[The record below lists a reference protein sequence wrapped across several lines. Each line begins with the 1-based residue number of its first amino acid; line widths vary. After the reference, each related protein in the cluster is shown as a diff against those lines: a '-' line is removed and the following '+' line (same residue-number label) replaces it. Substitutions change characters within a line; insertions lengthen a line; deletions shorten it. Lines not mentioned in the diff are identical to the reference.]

1 MKKKTF
7 IISFALTNTFH
18 PNLFSDMT
26 VWCPLST
33 SWFIYFY
40 WFVCCLCL
48 SKGRET
54 TLKKPV
60 YFFNVEFKN
69 DAGQEA
75 DVLSSDSKQNVTVPP
90 GKSVTLKFTKN
101 LFLPSTF
108 RAVEKASGNPLKLK
122 DSSKLKIE
130 ASQNPD
136 EITRVSIS
144 KPSKKQL
151 WHWVVCYFMWPTS

>member
-1 MKKKTF
+1 M
-7 IISFALTNTFH
+7 
-18 PNLFSDMT
+18 
-26 VWCPLST
+26 
-33 SWFIYFY
+33 
-40 WFVCCLCL
+40 
-48 SKGRET
+48 
-54 TLKKPV
+54 KKPV

-122 DSSKLKIE
+122 DMSKLKIE

-151 WHWVVCYFMWPTS
+151 